1 MKQKFLSFILILI
14 VSVCGTSY
22 VHAERQSTFHI
33 PTFEFAPDFEVDGL
47 SYKII
52 DGGVELTRPAG
63 SSETVP
69 TYNLETLVV
78 PETVSHGG
86 NTYPV
91 VRIGEGTFLED
102 KAIRNITIPEGVVS
116 YGKYSFGYSGIKNVN
131 FPSTLKKIE
140 YMAFWFCENLESI
153 VIPDNVEEIGE
164 SAFSACEN
172 MRTFTFGRGLA
183 SVGMNV
189 VGSYSWLVH
198 DPMGWGMGLEKN
210 CTSTELT
217 HLYCPYDTPPNFPD
231 LASFWTNA
239 GGYSYYLYFE
249 CRLMVP
255 KGCKEKY
262 KKHDSWKVFEK
273 ISEDSSLSA
282 IDDIAVDGEG
292 IRVEGGR
299 IVGEDVMEV
308 YDLGGRQVA
317 RGTAEE
323 LPELPAGFYIV
334 RNQTSTA
341 KIAIR

>member
-1 MKQKFLSFILILI
+1 M
-14 VSVCGTSY
+14 SVCGTSY

-78 PETVSHGG
+78 PETVSHSG

-198 DPMGWGMGLEKN
+198 DPMGWGMGLEKTAHQQSLPISIAPMTLPR
-210 CTSTELT
+210 TSLT
-217 HLYCPYDTPPNFPD
+217 SQASGQMQEDILIISTSNVALWFPKVAKRNTKSTTAGRYLKKSPKTPLSLPSMILRLTVRVSALRAD
-231 LASFWTNA
+231 ASW
-239 GGYSYYLYFE
+239 
-249 CRLMVP
+249 
-255 KGCKEKY
+255 
-262 KKHDSWKVFEK
+262 
-273 ISEDSSLSA
+273 
-282 IDDIAVDGEG
+282 
-292 IRVEGGR
+292 
-299 IVGEDVMEV
+299 
-308 YDLGGRQVA
+308 A
-317 RGTAEE
+317 RA
-323 LPELPAGFYIV
+323 
-334 RNQTSTA
+334 
-341 KIAIR
+341 